1 MKNIET
7 KWLQDFLTL
16 AELKNFS
23 HAAAVRNVT
32 QPAFSR
38 RIKSLEAELGLVLI
52 ERSKTPIE
60 LTLCGKQ
67 FKTTALSILQQI
79 DEEVSRLAGSSFDG
93 RHTVRLSAAH
103 SISISLLP
111 KLHSCLLDPQL
122 NTRLSVVANE
132 VDDAVELLIDGKC
145 DFLFSFYED
154 RLQVAPYRSIY
165 LGRSYLYCVSA
176 VDENGEVLFDLANS
190 DDVPCLDYTPE
201 SYMGRALHRA
211 NSKLT
216 NNTVCSSSM
225 TDFIKA
231 LVLQGKGI
239 SWLPDYAIKD
249 ELASGQLKILPQRE
263 PVALDLYVYRY
274 YSKLHSSCETMW
286 NELSKICPISELTG
300 QSLLD
305 VSQ

>member
-16 AELKNFS
+16 ADLQNFS

-52 ERSKTPIE
+52 DRSKTPIE
-60 LTLCGKQ
+60 LTLNGKQ
-67 FKTTALSILQQI
+67 FKTTAQSILNQI
-79 DEEVSRLAGSSFDG
+79 DEEVNRLAGSSFHG

-103 SISISLLP
+103 SVAISILP
-111 KLHSCLLDPQL
+111 KLHSCLFNAKL
-122 NTRLSVVANE
+122 NTSLSVDANE

-176 VDENGEVLFDLANS
+176 VDENGEALYDLANN

-211 NSKLT
+211 NGKLT
-216 NNTVCSSSM
+216 PNTVCSSSM

-239 SWLPDYAIKD
+239 SWLPDYAIKE
-249 ELASGQLKILPQRE
+249 ELASGQLKILTERE
-263 PVALDLYVYRY
+263 PVPLDLYVYRY
-274 YSKLHSSCETMW
+274 YSKLHSSCEAMW
-286 NELSKICPISELTG
+286 NELSKVSPMKELSG
-300 QSLLD
+300 RKFNLE
-305 VSQ
+305 